1 MSFSYIRRSTIGS
14 MLTDLDLLG
23 DLEIVA
29 MHVHTTDILKIDIH
43 NSYVTIHP
51 SRKTASSLF
60 IDR

>member
-1 MSFSYIRRSTIGS
+1 